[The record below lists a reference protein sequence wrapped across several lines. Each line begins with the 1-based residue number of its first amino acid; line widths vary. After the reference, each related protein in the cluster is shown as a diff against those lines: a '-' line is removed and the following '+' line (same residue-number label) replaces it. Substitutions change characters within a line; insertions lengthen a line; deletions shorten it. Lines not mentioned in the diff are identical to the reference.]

1 MIFDTHAH
9 YDDEAFDEDRDRV
22 LMGLKEAGVGT
33 VLNVGASMASSES
46 TLALTEQYPFV
57 YGSAGV
63 HPSETAELEEEKFQ
77 RLCEILKNPKILAVG
92 EIGLDYYWE
101 EPEHEIQKKWFL
113 RQLELARQMQLPV
126 IIHSRDAA
134 KDTLDMMKE
143 ARAGEIGGVI
153 HCFSYGTGI
162 AREYLNMGFFLG
174 IGGVLTFKN
183 AKKLKEVAAY
193 APIEQI
199 VLETDCPYMAP
210 TPHRGTRNTSA
221 NLPYVVNALA
231 EIKGIL
237 PEQVIEITEQN
248 ARRLYR
254 MDVKAVR

>member
-63 HPSETAELEEEKFQ
+63 HPSETAELDEEKFQ

-143 ARAGEIGGVI
+143 ARGGEIGGGR
-153 HCFSYGTGI
+153 HCLSYGTEI